1 LKREALTGASAALAC
16 CCAAS
21 DLNLAGGTR
30 ATCPGGASAD
40 GAWAPRL
47 SQVALMALSQH
58 PNVVG
63 LRGSYLHAG
72 HVFVVM
78 EAMEGGRARAPV
90 GGPASCCR
98 LRRLAAGSRAPA
110 LTVKRV

>member
-1 LKREALTGASAALAC
+1 
-16 CCAAS
+16 
-21 DLNLAGGTR
+21 
-30 ATCPGGASAD
+30 
-40 GAWAPRL
+40 
-47 SQVALMALSQH
+47 MALSQH

-78 EAMEGGRARAPV
+78 EAMGGGRPPPSPLPSRTEWTRLVPPPVPSGYVFVAMEAMGGGRARAPV

-98 LRRLAAGSRAPA
+98 RRRLAAGSRPLA
-110 LTVKRV
+110 LTVK